1 MKVAETVDSRLYF
14 AVGNDLLPCALATC
28 IQPAGKFLLLCRC
41 IILFL
46 REVIIFVEQNH
57 NKLMGSADHVTSC
70 GFFVFFSSVFGAKK
84 NQVSFVFVRNILGKR
99 TVQGKSL
106 GSNKIQETSLT
117 PSSPLLSATH

>member
-1 MKVAETVDSRLYF
+1 MQDIESLFLKTVMKVAETVDSRLYF

-41 IILFL
+41 IILCL

-70 GFFVFFSSVFGAKK
+70 GLFVFFSSVFGAKK
-84 NQVSFVFVRNILGKR
+84 
-99 TVQGKSL
+99 
-106 GSNKIQETSLT
+106 KIKLVLY
-117 PSSPLLSATH
+117 LLEIY